1 MKSINNEG
9 YKKNRFSK
17 NVLKTSALS
26 LLLTLGLS
34 LTSCDSDDDTETP
47 TNTTENTKYLVGAE
61 VDAEGYFLTTDN
73 IQTGSLT
80 IVGNGYEGWSNIS
93 ASVDGYL
100 YVINNTEGLTEKF
113 ELTENGPVK
122 VDAISNSAL
131 TPGGFFRYIQA
142 TDNGDLFL
150 SSNPDADGVTPYAI
164 IDLESFSATDSG
176 FITFPVIDEK
186 MNLWANGLVENGKI
200 YFGST
205 YGNADWS
212 GLADDLITVVYDY
225 PSLTNPKVITSDAS
239 AGMTAGY
246 RTNGSFATET
256 GDIYQYNITSELWYG
271 NNEVADKPSVFVKI
285 NNGDYDDDY
294 VLDLSSHFN
303 EPVTIWNAW
312 YAADGIA
319 YANVVRVADVPKWGD
334 LSQNTGTLVKV
345 DLINKTVTELNL
357 PAASFVN
364 IFTLDCVEDGQFY
377 IPVSVTGGDAR
388 IYSINIDGDANG
400 FTQGAALDGS
410 NVYVNSLIKN

>member
-1 MKSINNEG
+1 MKSKNNEL
-9 YKKNRFSK
+9 YKTNKFNIK
-17 NVLKTSALS
+17 LMKTSALS

-34 LTSCDSDDDTETP
+34 LTSCNSDDDTGTP
-47 TNTTENTKYLVGAE
+47 TNTTENTKYLVGAA

-73 IQTGSLT
+73 IQSGSLS

-100 YVINNTEGLTEKF
+100 YIINNTEGLTEKF

-150 SSNPDADGVTPYAI
+150 SSNPNDDGYTPYAI
-164 IDLESFSATDSG
+164 IDLETFAATNSG
-176 FITFPVIDEK
+176 FISFPVIDDK
-186 MNLWANGLVENGKI
+186 VNLWANALVENGKI

-205 YGNADWS
+205 YGASDWT
-212 GLADDLITVVYDY
+212 GIADDLITVVYDY
-225 PSLTNPKVITSDAS
+225 PSLSNPEVITTDAS

-246 RTNGSFATET
+246 RTNGTFATET
-256 GDIYQYNITSELWYG
+256 GDIYQYNMTSSLWFG
-271 NNEVADKPSVFVKI
+271 HDEVGDKPSVFVKI
-285 NNGDYDDDY
+285 TNDEYDNDY
-294 VLDLSSHFN
+294 VLDVSSHFN
-303 EPVTIWNAW
+303 EPVAIWNAW

-319 YANVVRVADVPKWGD
+319 YANVVRVADVPEWGD
-334 LSQNTGTLVKV
+334 LSQNTGTLVKI

-357 PAASFVN
+357 PEASFVN

-377 IPVSVTGGDAR
+377 IPVSVTGGDAH
-388 IYSINIDGDANG
+388 IYSINIGGDANV